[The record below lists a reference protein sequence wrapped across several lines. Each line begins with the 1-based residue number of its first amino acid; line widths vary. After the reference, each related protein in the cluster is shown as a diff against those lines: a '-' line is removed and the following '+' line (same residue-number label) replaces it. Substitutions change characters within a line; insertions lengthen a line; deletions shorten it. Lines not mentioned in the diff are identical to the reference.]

1 MLDNFLFSINV
12 ILPIF
17 CIAAIGF
24 FLGRIGFLPPSFT
37 EIAERV
43 VFRIALPVML
53 FLELRSAS
61 VSSID
66 MRLILFCI
74 ISVTAVFIL
83 VSLGTQIFIR
93 KDSVRGA
100 FVQGSCRS
108 NFAVLGIPLAESMF
122 GEAGVL
128 SIAMVMPFVII
139 MFNAYS
145 VIVLSH
151 FSGKNHKQSLR
162 SALRDRIREIVTNPL
177 ILAVLLAIP
186 FLIWNIPLP
195 AFAENTLGYIGN
207 LSTPLAL
214 LCLGANF
221 RKGGMQG
228 RTVYALLAAAVK
240 LVALPVCAVSA
251 ALALGFR
258 GVSLGTIFVLF
269 SSPSAVSSYIMAKN
283 MDNDSILA
291 AQILLFTTAGCMVTI
306 FGGVFILKSLSFI

>member
-74 ISVTAVFIL
+74 ISVTAVFAL
-83 VSLGTQIFIR
+83 VSLGTQILIK

-128 SIAMVMPFVII
+128 SIAMVMPFIII

-145 VIVLSH
+145 VIALSH
-151 FSGKNHKQSLR
+151 FSGKHHKQSLG
-162 SALRDRIREIVTNPL
+162 SALRDRVREIVTNPL

-207 LSTPLAL
+207 LSTSLAL

-240 LVALPVCAVSA
+240 LVVLPVCAVGA
-251 ALALGFR
+251 ALVLGFR

>member
-1 MLDNFLFSINV
+1 MLNNFFFSINV

-53 FLELRSAS
+53 FLELRSTS

-66 MRLILFCI
+66 IRLILYCI

-83 VSLGTQIFIR
+83 ASLGAQIFIK
-93 KDSVRGA
+93 KDSVRGS
-100 FVQGSCRS
+100 FIQGSCRS

-139 MFNAYS
+139 MCNAYS
-145 VIVLSH
+145 VIILSH
-151 FSGKNHKQSLR
+151 FSEKNQRKPWGY
-162 SALRDRIREIVTNPL
+162 ALWEHVREIITNPL
-177 ILAVLLAIP
+177 IFAVFLAIP
-186 FLIWNIPLP
+186 FLIWKIPLP
-195 AFAENTLGYIGN
+195 AFAENTLEYIGN

-221 RKGGMQG
+221 QKDSTQG
-228 RTVYALLAAAVK
+228 RTAYALLATVIK
-240 LVALPVCAVSA
+240 LVILPTCATGTALM
-251 ALALGFR
+251 LGFR

-269 SSPSAVSSYIMAKN
+269 SAPSAVSSYIMAKN
-283 MDNDSILA
+283 MDNDSNLA
-291 AQILLFTTAGCMVTI
+291 AQILLFTTAGCIVTI
-306 FGGVFILKSLSFI
+306 FIGVFILKSLSFV

>member
-1 MLDNFLFSINV
+1 MLENFLFSINV

-17 CIAAIGF
+17 CIVAIGF
-24 FLGRIGFLPPSFT
+24 VLGRIGFLPPSFT
-37 EIAERV
+37 EIAERI

-53 FLELRSAS
+53 FLELRGAS

-66 MRLILFCI
+66 VGLIAFCI
-74 ISVTAVFIL
+74 VSVTAAFL
-83 VSLGTQIFIR
+83 LASLGTQIFI
-93 KDSVRGA
+93 KKHTVRGA

-145 VIVLSH
+145 VVVLSH
-151 FSGKNHKQSLR
+151 FSGKSQKQSFGHTLR
-162 SALRDRIREIVTNPL
+162 TRLREIITNPL
-177 ILAVLLAIP
+177 ILAVILAIP
-186 FLIWNIPLP
+186 FLLWEIPLP
-195 AFAENTLGYIGN
+195 AFAENTLDYIGN

-221 RKGGMQG
+221 RKGSTRG
-228 RTVYALLAAAVK
+228 RTYYALLATAVK
-240 LVALPVCAVSA
+240 LIILPVLGVGA
-251 ALALGFR
+251 AILLGFR

-283 MDNDSILA
+283 MHNDSSLA
-291 AQILLFTTAGCMVTI
+291 AQILLFTTAGCLLTI